1 MYNHMRNKA
10 PKVAKAANAACD
22 FLGRSPL
29 KRAGTTHYL
38 QMTECYEYMS
48 IIYT

>member
-1 MYNHMRNKA
+1 MYLDKA
-10 PKVAKAANAACD
+10 AYAAKAANAACD

-48 IIYT
+48 NIYT